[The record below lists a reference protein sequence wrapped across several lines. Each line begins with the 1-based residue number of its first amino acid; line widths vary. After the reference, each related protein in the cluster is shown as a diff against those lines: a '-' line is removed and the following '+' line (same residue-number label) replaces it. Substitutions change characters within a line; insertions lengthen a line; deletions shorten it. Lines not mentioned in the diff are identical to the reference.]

1 MLERKLKVAVE
12 LFENLHISQDEHLA
26 DLKILMSSSCTE
38 SDLTRI
44 IKATD
49 TCCGNENNYI
59 IEKIK
64 GKSSSNHISKGN
76 GPLSEGDSKI
86 FTCKIKGHEAIEISL
101 PIDWSAFENIDKDRY
116 WKIQFFSLSWLRA
129 LEKSNPYAI
138 PVIAIE
144 YCKSFFAL
152 ETPAPFTWD
161 EHCLADRIEVLA
173 WVISL
178 EQKGSI
184 FISDQDFILIIR
196 LLLIHS
202 ILILDD
208 RFYAPNHNHGFMQD
222 VSLIKVCSKFSSL
235 NFFAQAKI
243 KAENRLLEMQ
253 ISKSLTKDGAHKE
266 NSPGYHLHF
275 LKLLTRLEKIPE
287 LSANFQQQISD
298 VKNLAL
304 ETFSFFLQP
313 DMTAAAFGDTARSD
327 LSDRLFEYSASIKND
342 HSLTAQKYQCILR
355 KGSLPQANAPTDAIY
370 RSTGYVSFR
379 NRWDFSNNHSRAVG
393 NNCLFAKCGYQS
405 TIHKHDDD
413 GGFILFGAGR
423 ELISDPGK
431 FSNDKRKYSEA
442 SIGAKAQSHSVFRFK
457 SDGRIKERLKAN
469 IERNFSSNESCSFAI
484 GHFPP
489 HAETRRPRVYR
500 IFVFIKPRDVIIV
513 DIFRSRKNGRPCVS
527 QVCLHPDFQPIE
539 PRNAESLSFNLRFND
554 GTGLDLRPLPVSGA
568 TSFNIQ
574 DFDYRWSEGLYF
586 PAELSSCTRP
596 ILKFH
601 HEAQRG
607 VNALAYVASVIEG
620 EQANSDFRISFN
632 MGCLE
637 ILWPKGFI
645 NIPLD
650 SL

>member
-1 MLERKLKVAVE
+1 MPVIAATSIPSKPDAAICLAAVAK
-12 LFENLHISQDEHLA
+12 S
-26 DLKILMSSSCTE
+26 
-38 SDLTRI
+38 
-44 IKATD
+44 
-49 TCCGNENNYI
+49 
-59 IEKIK
+59 
-64 GKSSSNHISKGN
+64 KSSKRTELTPNLIIAAGSGGSAAEVQVPDCVSLN
-76 GPLSEGDSKI
+76 DSPSQ

-287 LSANFQQQISD
+287 LSANFQQTQ
-298 VKNLAL
+298 
-304 ETFSFFLQP
+304 
-313 DMTAAAFGDTARSD
+313 
-327 LSDRLFEYSASIKND
+327 
-342 HSLTAQKYQCILR
+342 HLR
-355 KGSLPQANAPTDAIY
+355 
-370 RSTGYVSFR
+370 
-379 NRWDFSNNHSRAVG
+379 
-393 NNCLFAKCGYQS
+393 
-405 TIHKHDDD
+405 
-413 GGFILFGAGR
+413 
-423 ELISDPGK
+423 
-431 FSNDKRKYSEA
+431 
-442 SIGAKAQSHSVFRFK
+442 
-457 SDGRIKERLKAN
+457 
-469 IERNFSSNESCSFAI
+469 
-484 GHFPP
+484 
-489 HAETRRPRVYR
+489 
-500 IFVFIKPRDVIIV
+500 
-513 DIFRSRKNGRPCVS
+513 
-527 QVCLHPDFQPIE
+527 
-539 PRNAESLSFNLRFND
+539 
-554 GTGLDLRPLPVSGA
+554 
-568 TSFNIQ
+568 
-574 DFDYRWSEGLYF
+574 
-586 PAELSSCTRP
+586 
-596 ILKFH
+596 
-601 HEAQRG
+601 
-607 VNALAYVASVIEG
+607 
-620 EQANSDFRISFN
+620 
-632 MGCLE
+632 
-637 ILWPKGFI
+637 
-645 NIPLD
+645 
-650 SL
+650 